1 MNTCFLGAGNFSSR
15 FLIPFFKKEGF
26 ILHTIISNKGIN
38 ANRVADKY
46 KFSYVSSNFDDA
58 LNDKNINNIVIS
70 TPHYLHSDQLIKS
83 LQYKKN
89 IYIDKPLAIN
99 RTQLDEII
107 KVNSQL
113 DYNPNI
119 IIGFNR
125 KFSPLIVYL
134 KNRLDEIN
142 TPKFINMNINAGFID
157 HDHWINDKSIGGG
170 RLIGEGCHFIDLSFF
185 D

>member
-1 MNTCFLGAGNFSSR
+1 MNSLKSDNLASVFDYGEIEKENIQESQNKVFKRNIFNSDHKTVMNTCFLGAGNFSSR

-83 LQYKKN
+83 LQYKKK
-89 IYIDKPLAIN
+89 YLYRQTFSDKP
-99 RTQLDEII
+99 
-107 KVNSQL
+107 NS
-113 DYNPNI
+113 I
-119 IIGFNR
+119 R
-125 KFSPLIVYL
+125 
-134 KNRLDEIN
+134 
-142 TPKFINMNINAGFID
+142 
-157 HDHWINDKSIGGG
+157 
-170 RLIGEGCHFIDLSFF
+170 
-185 D
+185 